1 MSDSSNGVVLTV
13 SNLAV
18 HFGGLVAISDL
29 SFTVTEG
36 EILSLIGPNGAGKT
50 TAFNVITGFLEATS
64 GAVEYRGSSLN
75 ALKPSEIA
83 EKGLIRTFQK
93 TSVFDNQTVF
103 ENVMIGLH
111 RRGKSSAWEI
121 ILGLPRVAVEE
132 KKLRQLAKETLEFM
146 GMGHRHEEMA
156 SDLPYGEQRLLE
168 VAVALAAEPSILL
181 LDEPAS
187 GMNPS
192 ETASF
197 MKIIKKIR
205 KSGITIF
212 LIEHDMKMVMEI
224 SDRIIVL
231 NQGAIIANGTP
242 QEIQQ
247 NPDVI
252 RAYLG
257 DGALHA

>member
-1 MSDSSNGVVLTV
+1 MPDSHNNAVLTV

-18 HFGGLVAISDL
+18 HFGGLIAISDL
-29 SFTVTEG
+29 SFSVKEG

-50 TAFNVITGFLEATS
+50 TAFNVITGFLKATS
-64 GAVEYRGSSLN
+64 GTVDYRSSSLN
-75 ALKPSEIA
+75 NLKPSEIA

-93 TSVFDNQTVF
+93 TSVFDNESVF

-111 RRGKSSAWEI
+111 RRGRCRAWEI
-121 ILGLPRVAVEE
+121 ILGLPRVAEE
-132 KKLRQLAKETLEFM
+132 ERRLSKLAQETLEFM
-146 GMGHRHEEMA
+146 GMGHRHVEMA

-168 VAVALAAEPSILL
+168 VAVALAAEPSILM

-192 ETASF
+192 ETSSF
-197 MKIIKKIR
+197 MKIVEKIR
-205 KSGITIF
+205 ASGVTIF

-224 SDRIIVL
+224 SDRVIVL
-231 NQGAIIANGTP
+231 NQGEIIADGTP
-242 QEIQQ
+242 AEIQQ

-257 DGALHA
+257 DGAVHA

>member
-1 MSDSSNGVVLTV
+1 MVDGAVLKV

-18 HFGGLVAISDL
+18 HFGGLVAISNL
-29 SFTVTEG
+29 SFHVNEG

-50 TAFNVITGFLEATS
+50 TAFNVITGFLRATS
-64 GAVEYRGSSLN
+64 GSVEYRNISLN
-75 ALKPSEIA
+75 NLKPNEIA
-83 EKGLIRTFQK
+83 KNGLIRTFQK
-93 TSVFDNQTVF
+93 TSVFDNETVF
-103 ENVMIGLH
+103 DNVMIGLH
-111 RRGKSSAWEI
+111 RRGKSKAWEI
-121 ILGLPRVAVEE
+121 ILGLGRVAEE
-132 KKLRQLAKETLEFM
+132 ERRLRELASETLEYL
-146 GMGHRHEEMA
+146 GLGHRHNELA

-192 ETASF
+192 ETLSF
-197 MKIIKKIR
+197 MKIVEKIR
-205 KSGITIF
+205 KSGVTIF

-224 SDRIIVL
+224 SDRVIVL
-231 NQGAIIANGTP
+231 NQGRIIAEGAPTV
-242 QEIQQ
+242 IQK

-257 DGALHA
+257 DGAVHA